1 MTFWRPAVAL
11 VACAVWLAPAPAS
24 AAERRIALLVA
35 HPFGGE
41 HLQPLRYTA
50 NDLDRMRDVLV
61 TFGDFARADV
71 LVSFGD
77 DAETVVD
84 RFDEVRERIRAAQAA
99 GDRTLFLFY
108 FSGHSMDGDLRLG
121 DTHLPLADVKRLTE
135 GTGATLRLAI
145 IDACRSGALTRIKG
159 ATKGEPVAVGVD
171 DGGAQGGL
179 VVITASSE
187 AEDAQESD
195 EVQGSFFTW
204 YFTSGLRGAA
214 DVSGDG
220 EVSLSEAYAHAYN
233 GTVVATV
240 GSRGGVQHPS
250 YRFDLRGAGDVVLTD
265 LRRGD
270 SGLVFPAELQGEFVV
285 FDPRRKVVVAELDKT
300 DSRPVRV
307 ALAPGD
313 YVVKKREADHL
324 LLGRFAVP
332 AKASTAVDLAMMKR
346 VAFADDYAKG
356 PIVTVGDLRA
366 PTSYRLTAGLGG
378 QSFLSAPARREYF
391 PSLGLVW
398 AQVDFDNLLAEGLGI
413 RLDTAFGGS
422 GKQLLVLEDGS
433 SYEITVS
440 EITGGASLVKS
451 FHPTRWLRLGALV
464 RLGVISV
471 NRQFS
476 DSAMPAQGF
485 STMTPGV
492 GGEVSVRIASW
503 LQAGAQV
510 RLHYVFFNVDR
521 PQSLMYLDGGLFF
534 TAVLR

>member
-1 MTFWRPAVAL
+1 MTSWRHAAAL
-11 VACAVWLAPAPAS
+11 AACVLALAAAPAHG
-24 AAERRIALLVA
+24 AERRIALLVA

-41 HLQPLRYTA
+41 RLQPLRYTA
-50 NDLDRMRDVLV
+50 NDLERMRDVLT
-61 TFGDFARADV
+61 TFGDFAPGDV
-71 LVSFGD
+71 MVSFGD
-77 DAETVVD
+77 DAESVVD
-84 RFDEVRERIRAAQAA
+84 RFDEVHDRVRAAQAA
-99 GDRTLFLFY
+99 GDRTVFLFY
-108 FSGHSMDGDLRLG
+108 FSGHAMDGELRLG
-121 DTHLPLADVKRLTE
+121 DTRLPLTDVKRLTE
-135 GTGATLRLAI
+135 SSGATLRLAI
-145 IDACRSGALTRIKG
+145 IDACRSGSLTRIKG

-171 DGGAQGGL
+171 DSSAETGL

-220 EVSLSEAYAHAYN
+220 EVSLSEAYNHAYN

-324 LLGRFAVP
+324 LLGRFGVGSS
-332 AKASTAVDLAMMKR
+332 ASTPVDLAAMKR

-356 PIVTVGDLRA
+356 LVITAGDLRVH
-366 PTSYRLTAGLGG
+366 TSYRLTAGLGG

-391 PSLGLVW
+391 PTLGLVW
-398 AQVDFDNLLAEGLGI
+398 AQMDFDNLIADGLGL
-413 RLDTAFGGS
+413 RFDTAFGGS
-422 GKQLLVLEDGS
+422 GARTLVLADGS
-433 SYEITVS
+433 SYGISVS
-440 EITGGASLVKS
+440 EITGGAALVKS
-451 FHPTRWLRLGALV
+451 FDPTRWLRLGALV
-464 RLGVISV
+464 RLGVLVIS
-471 NRQFS
+471 RKFS
-476 DSAMPAQGF
+476 DATVPDQSF

-492 GGEVSVRIASW
+492 GGEVSVRLASW
-503 LQAGAQV
+503 LQAGAQL

>member
-1 MTFWRPAVAL
+1 MTFWRKAAAL
-11 VACAVWLAPAPAS
+11 AACAVSLASAPS
-24 AAERRIALLVA
+24 EAAERRIALLVA

-41 HLQPLRYTA
+41 RLLPLRYTA
-50 NDLDRMRDVLV
+50 NDVERMRDVLVAFGDFAPSDVLV
-61 TFGDFARADV
+61 TFGD
-71 LVSFGD
+71 
-77 DAETVVD
+77 DAESVTD
-84 RFDEVRERIRAAQAA
+84 RFDEARERVSAAQAA

-108 FSGHSMDGDLRLG
+108 FSGHSMDGELRLG
-121 DTHLPLADVKRLTE
+121 DTRLPLGDVKRLTE
-135 GTGATLRLAI
+135 RTGATLRLAV
-145 IDACRSGALTRIKG
+145 IDACRSGAITRIKG

-171 DGGAQGGL
+171 DGGAQRGL

-250 YRFDLRGAGDVVLTD
+250 YRFDLRGAGDVMLTD

-270 SGLVFPAELQGEFVV
+270 GGLVFPAEVQGEFVV

-300 DSRPVRV
+300 DARPVRI
-307 ALAPGD
+307 ALAPGG
-313 YVVKKREADHL
+313 YVVKKREPDHL
-324 LLGRFAVP
+324 LLGRFDVTAS
-332 AKASTAVDLAMMKR
+332 ASTRVDLAAMKA

-356 PIVTVGDLRA
+356 PIITVGDLRA
-366 PTSYRLTAGLGG
+366 HTSYRITAGFGAQG
-378 QSFLSAPARREYF
+378 FVSAPARRDYF
-391 PSLGLVW
+391 PTLGLVW
-398 AQVDFDNLLAEGLGI
+398 AQMDFDNLIADGLGL

-422 GKQLLVLEDGS
+422 GERMLVLEDGS
-433 SYEITVS
+433 SYEITLS
-440 EITGGASLVKS
+440 ELTGGVSLVKS
-451 FHPTRWLRLGALV
+451 FYPTRWLRLGALV
-464 RLGVISV
+464 RFGVITM

-476 DSAMPAQGF
+476 DTTVPAQSF

-492 GGEVSVRIASW
+492 GGEISVRIASW
-503 LQAGAQV
+503 LQAGAQL
-510 RLHYVFFNVDR
+510 RAHYVFFNVDR